1 MSNPLRLREMQ
12 ERNGIKPKKDKE
24 AKRRGKEERK
34 RLKEERKHR
43 RERDSQSL
51 SPRDRRQSRSPYE
64 RRRSPSP
71 YSRHS
76 RSRDREYPRSPRHDD
91 YKGRSLRHYSPEPRR
106 GSDSRS
112 PLRTR
117 ERDGDR
123 DGGPFPYRHRSKSP
137 RYENGKRSRS
147 SSPRYDD
154 DPRSKRYRMDPP
166 PQPLTRPLNQAHS
179 SGKDAKSAAEER
191 AARLAAMSSNASDM
205 QEERKKRLAE
215 LLAKEKA
222 ELAKEELERSKS
234 AKTGGIG
241 GFMSAD
247 YKKVYS
253 GEGGLE
259 DRIRRSR
266 NTLVID

>member
-1 MSNPLRLREMQ
+1 
-12 ERNGIKPKKDKE
+12 
-24 AKRRGKEERK
+24 
-34 RLKEERKHR
+34 
-43 RERDSQSL
+43 
-51 SPRDRRQSRSPYE
+51 
-64 RRRSPSP
+64 
-71 YSRHS
+71 
-76 RSRDREYPRSPRHDD
+76 
-91 YKGRSLRHYSPEPRR
+91 
-106 GSDSRS
+106 
-112 PLRTR
+112 
-117 ERDGDR
+117 
-123 DGGPFPYRHRSKSP
+123 
-137 RYENGKRSRS
+137 
-147 SSPRYDD
+147 
-154 DPRSKRYRMDPP
+154 
-166 PQPLTRPLNQAHS
+166 
-179 SGKDAKSAAEER
+179 
-191 AARLAAMSSNASDM
+191 MSSNASDM